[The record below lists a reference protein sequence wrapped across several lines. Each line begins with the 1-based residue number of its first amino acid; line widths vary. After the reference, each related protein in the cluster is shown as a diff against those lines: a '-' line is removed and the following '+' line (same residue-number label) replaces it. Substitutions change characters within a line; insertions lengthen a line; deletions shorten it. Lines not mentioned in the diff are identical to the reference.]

1 MKITTKIPLFIAAM
15 LVATTFVS
23 CGNKSKTVEET
34 HADESADLN
43 FEYTDSGEELFCN
56 YMSRDQW
63 PQDTFFTDMV
73 EVYNTYVLLNG
84 IRSVI
89 DVWKRYE
96 NAGTALESLKY
107 ADTSAIHTKDIKE
120 KFAQCLELARCFF
133 AEHVDYSDSLLYRQL
148 SDVLAC
154 IDSTMANRYNSS
166 NYFNYSEEQYWH
178 TIDWSKKTK
187 KLFDKVSTKTITSEN
202 IGTKK
207 VQKDIGFI
215 LKSIRKEKDFDK
227 KCAFAM
233 GYVYYVD
240 FYDADFELIE
250 ELLDDGR
257 YSPYLFFLWRIWRC
271 GVQLC
276 SGHYG
281 PSTWS
286 QIPNKLY
293 NEKRLKI
300 AETTLKYIVNHRNDG
315 IAINQY
321 LMTSSF
327 SNILR
332 DGVFQGGNESFT
344 ELYYMDFGKEMQ

>member
-1 MKITTKIPLFIAAM
+1 MKPATNTIFIAAM
-15 LVATTFVS
+15 LVAATFVS
-23 CGNKSKTVEET
+23 CGNKLKTDKEPI
-34 HADESADLN
+34 ADEEIGCGE
-43 FEYTDSGEELFCN
+43 EYTDSGENLFLY

-73 EVYNTYVLLNG
+73 EVYNTNVLLNG

-96 NAGTALESLKY
+96 DAGAALESLKY
-107 ADTSAIHTKDIKE
+107 ADTGVIHSKDIKE
-120 KFAQCLELARCFF
+120 KFAQCLDLARRFF

-148 SDVLAC
+148 SDGLDC
-154 IDSTMANRYNSS
+154 IDSTMSTRYNSS
-166 NYFNYSEEQYWH
+166 NYSNFSDEQYWR
-178 TIDWSKKTK
+178 TLDWSNNTK

-202 IGTKK
+202 MGTKK

-215 LKSIRKEKDFDK
+215 LKSIRNEKDFDK

-240 FYDADFELIE
+240 FYGVDFDLIE

-276 SGHYG
+276 DGNYG